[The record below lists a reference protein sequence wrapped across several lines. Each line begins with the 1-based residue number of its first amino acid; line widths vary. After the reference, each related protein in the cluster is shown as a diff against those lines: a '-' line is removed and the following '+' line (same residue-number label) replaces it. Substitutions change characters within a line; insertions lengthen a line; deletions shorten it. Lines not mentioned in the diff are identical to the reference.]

1 MSVRDERSIVAVQAV
16 CHDGSTTRT
25 LREELVLEEPLELRV
40 AGETLSVT
48 MRTPGD
54 DRFLAVGFLFAEGV
68 LRSLADVGSVYHCG
82 RTDDPRYGNAI
93 EVTPGPGASLD
104 VERQQRARRVG
115 ITTSACGVCGRD
127 GIDDLLARL
136 PPARPSEQPIQA
148 SLLLQVPALL
158 ARGQSVFAR
167 TGGLHGACAIGPTGE
182 VLAEAED
189 VGRHNAV
196 DKVVGR
202 LLYAGALPAHSSSL
216 ARGGTARLDPLRSH
230 APGSASTEVAPHIL
244 AVSGRASFELV
255 QKAAMAGFACLASVS
270 APSSLAVATA
280 AATGLTLA
288 AFVRDGRFTLYA
300 HPERVR

>member
-1 MSVRDERSIVAVQAV
+1 MSVREERSIVAVQAV
-16 CHDGSTTRT
+16 CHDGQTTRT
-25 LREELVLEEPLELRV
+25 AREELVLEEPLEIRV
-40 AGETLSVT
+40 AGDALGLT

-68 LRSLADVGSVYHCG
+68 LTGLDDVGSVYHCG

-93 EVTPGPGASLD
+93 EVTPGPGAQLD
-104 VERQQRARRVG
+104 VERLLRARRVG
-115 ITTSACGVCGRD
+115 LTTSACGVCGRD

-136 PPARPSEQPIQA
+136 SPLRVSQQPIAA

-167 TGGLHGACAIGPTGE
+167 TGGLHGACAIGPGGD

-202 LLYAGALPAHSSSL
+202 LLYAGALPAH
-216 ARGGTARLDPLRSH
+216 AHPVT
-230 APGSASTEVAPHIL
+230 PHVL
-244 AVSGRASFELV
+244 AVSGRASFEIV
-255 QKAAMAGFACLASVS
+255 QKAAMAGFSCVASVS
-270 APSSLAVATA
+270 APSSLSVSTA
-280 AATGLTLA
+280 HAAGLTLA
-288 AFVRDGRFTLYA
+288 AFVREGRFTLYA
-300 HPERVR
+300 HPERVY

>member
-1 MSVRDERSIVAVQAV
+1 VSVREERSIVAVQAV
-16 CHDGSTTRT
+16 CHDGQTTRT
-25 LREELVLEEPLELRV
+25 AREELVLEEPLEIRV
-40 AGETLSVT
+40 AGDALGLT

-68 LRSLADVGSVYHCG
+68 LSGLDDVGGVYHCG

-93 EVTPGPGASLD
+93 EVTPGPGAQLD
-104 VERQQRARRVG
+104 IERLLRARRVG
-115 ITTSACGVCGRD
+115 LTTSACGVCGRD

-136 PPARPSEQPIQA
+136 SPLRVSQQSIAA

-167 TGGLHGACAIGPTGE
+167 TGD

-202 LLYAGALPAHSSSL
+202 LLYAGALPAH
-216 ARGGTARLDPLRSH
+216 AHPVT
-230 APGSASTEVAPHIL
+230 PHVL
-244 AVSGRASFELV
+244 AVSGRASFEIV
-255 QKAAMAGFACLASVS
+255 QKAAMAGFSCVASVS
-270 APSSLAVATA
+270 APSSLSVSTA
-280 AATGLTLA
+280 HAAGLTLA
-288 AFVRDGRFTLYA
+288 AFVREGRFTLYA
-300 HPERVR
+300 HPERVY